1 VSFLIILMRINCIQN
16 LSGCVRS
23 PRMDISYQIY
33 MFKNKK
39 IISVIPKSVVVIQIN
54 KLIHYAHVIRLL
66 YSFCYMRLNAD

>member
-1 VSFLIILMRINCIQN
+1 
-16 LSGCVRS
+16 
-23 PRMDISYQIY
+23 